1 MFCSI
6 AGANIEGISAH
17 KICVEADISGGLP
30 SFNMVGMLASE
41 VKEAKERVER
51 AITNS
56 GIEFPSRR
64 ITINISPANMRKQG
78 TGFDLPIAVAI
89 LCCMGLIDI
98 KRTQNML
105 FCGELS
111 LDGRINRVN
120 GILPIALAARNEGI
134 KTLVVPVENTFEG
147 AVIEG
152 VDVCGVKNLHELID
166 SLKNDNLTK
175 AEHIELEKMLND
187 AYAADTSTNN
197 YKEVKG
203 QDKAK
208 RATMIAAAGF
218 HNILYVGPPGSGKS
232 MLAGRIST
240 ISDRLSVEES
250 IEISKIYSVTGKL
263 DGKSLVLKRPF
274 RAPHHSVTMT
284 ALAGGGNIPRPGEI
298 TLAHKGVLF
307 LDEAAEFKRENIE
320 ILRQPLEDKKI
331 LISRARQQIEYPAD
345 FMLVMAM
352 NPCRCGFYP
361 DRRLCRCT
369 ENEIAAYVGKIKGP
383 VLDRIDVCVGTIK
396 LEPKELSGKANGMS
410 SEEMREKILEAHER
424 QRKRFAG
431 TKIGYNSK
439 MTSAQTDEFCRIDA
453 KSRDVLNK
461 AYKKFN
467 MTARG
472 YYKILKVSRTIADVE
487 GKEDIDYKHII
498 EAIGY
503 RIAFENRL

>member
-6 AGANIEGISAH
+6 TGANIEGISAH

-30 SFNMVGMLASE
+30 SFNMVGMLSSE

-56 GIEFPSRR
+56 GIDFPSRR

-89 LCCMGLIDI
+89 LCCMELIDVT
-98 KRTQNML
+98 KTEDVL

-120 GILPIALAARNEGI
+120 GILPIAAMAQQEKI
-134 KTLVVPVENTFEG
+134 KKLVVPIENTFEG
-147 AVIEG
+147 AVIDGIE
-152 VDVCGVKNLHELID
+152 VCGVQNLSELIAA
-166 SLKNDNLTK
+166 LKNNTLKPT
-175 AEHIELEKMLND
+175 EHVDLEQMLNE
-187 AYAADTSTNN
+187 AYANDASANN

-240 ISDRLSVEES
+240 ISDRLTVEES

-263 DGKSLVLKRPF
+263 DGNSLVLKRPF

-284 ALAGGGNIPRPGEI
+284 ALAGGGNTPKPGEI

-307 LDEAAEFKRENIE
+307 LDEAAEFRRENIE

-331 LISRARQQIEYPAD
+331 MVSRARLQVEYPAD

-361 DRRLCRCT
+361 DRKLCRCS
-369 ENEIAAYVGKIKGP
+369 ENEVASYIGKIKGP
-383 VLDRIDVCVGTIK
+383 VLDRIDVCVGTVK
-396 LEPKELSGKANGMS
+396 LEPNELSGRSAGMS
-410 SEEMREKILEAHER
+410 SEEMRERVACAHKR
-424 QRKRFAG
+424 QQARFTG
-431 TKIGYNSK
+431 TNIGYNSK
-439 MTSAQTDEFCRIDA
+439 MTSSQTDEFCHID
-453 KSRDVLNK
+453 KESRELLNK

-472 YYKILKVSRTIADVE
+472 YYKILKVARTIADVE
-487 GKEDIDYKHII
+487 EKENIEYKHVL

-503 RIAFENRL
+503 RIAFENQ